1 MNRQLRDR
9 LSAVAMGSAALLC
22 VALAV
27 GIAVALV
34 LRSRP
39 VLAESS
45 LVRLLTSS
53 SWRPLAGEFGFFPF
67 IVGTLCVSGLA
78 MALGIPICLLS
89 SLYLTEYAHSHLRS
103 VTRPVL
109 DLLAAIPPVVF
120 GLWGVL
126 ALVPLVQKLGERF
139 GSATTGYS
147 VLAGGIV
154 LAIMVFPII
163 IAVMQEVLLKVP
175 LEAREASLA
184 LGATRWQTTKH
195 VVVRAAY
202 PGIIAAIVLGFSRAL
217 GETMAVLMVVGNVPA
232 VPRSVFDPA
241 YPLPALIANNYGE
254 MMSIPRYDSALMFAA
269 LILMALVL
277 IFNIGAIVAL
287 RGIERK
293 LA

>member
-1 MNRQLRDR
+1 MTRQLRDR
-9 LSAVAMGSAALLC
+9 LSAVGMGSAALFC
-22 VALAV
+22 VALAAS
-27 GIAVALV
+27 IAVALV

-39 VLAESS
+39 MLAESS
-45 LVRLLTSS
+45 VTRLLTSS

-78 MALGIPICLLS
+78 MALGIPVCLLS

-103 VTRPVL
+103 VARPVL

-126 ALVPLVQKLGERF
+126 ALVPLVQKLGARF

-217 GETMAVLMVVGNVPA
+217 GETMSVLMVVGNVPT